1 MTNHLQVLGTR
12 INAMIALRDAGA
24 NNQTEI
30 DALMIQLEA
39 LPEAIAIRRAA
50 EEESHQYAY

>member
-1 MTNHLQVLGTR
+1 MTAL
-12 INAMIALRDAGA
+12 IALRDAGA

-39 LPEAIAIRRAA
+39 HPEAIEARRAA
-50 EEESHQYAY
+50 EEEAREYAY

>member
-1 MTNHLQVLGTR
+1 MDNLQIIGKR
-12 INAMIALRDAGA
+12 INALITLRDAGA

-39 LPEAIAIRRAA
+39 LPEAAAARRAA
-50 EEESHQYAY
+50 EEEAREYAY